1 MGDKFE
7 NAVAAEKKSKGADFD
22 SSFTEMISLR
32 RLNTDTL
39 FYRFLEKIAISE
51 GERTH
56 SSDRCDLSVS
66 LVFKLLFFA
75 CRFHA
80 MDSLN
85 GLMAHCSE
93 YCFQV
98 QKPNICN

>member
-66 LVFKLLFFA
+66 
-75 CRFHA
+75 
-80 MDSLN
+80 
-85 GLMAHCSE
+85 
-93 YCFQV
+93 
-98 QKPNICN
+98 